1 MYLCVYLLYIESTIK
16 IVDEPSDT
24 WAAAPFGAEF
34 NFSIQVY
41 GYLIIKWH
49 QNNNKL
55 VPKKSYQTI
64 TSSVNQ
70 TTITLTIP
78 NVTSEDN
85 GIYFCEV
92 WANRM
97 AVRSRHASLSC
108 TSKKCASYIIIIII
122 NYV

>member
-1 MYLCVYLLYIESTIK
+1 MYTFCIVSTIE
-16 IVDEPSDT
+16 IVDELSDT

-49 QNNNKL
+49 RNNNKP

-108 TSKKCASYIIIIII
+108 TSKNCILLLLSLIMCNIL
-122 NYV
+122 

>member
-1 MYLCVYLLYIESTIK
+1 MFVYTLC
-16 IVDEPSDT
+16 IVSALHIVAEPSDT
-24 WAAAPFGAEF
+24 WAASPFGAEF

-41 GYLIIKWH
+41 GSLIIHWH
-49 QNNNKL
+49 RNGNKP

-64 TSSVNQ
+64 TKSVNH
-70 TTITLTIP
+70 TTITLIIP
-78 NVTSEDN
+78 NVTCEDN

-108 TSKKCASYIIIIII
+108 TSKLRTLHIIIIII
-122 NYV
+122 FNYV